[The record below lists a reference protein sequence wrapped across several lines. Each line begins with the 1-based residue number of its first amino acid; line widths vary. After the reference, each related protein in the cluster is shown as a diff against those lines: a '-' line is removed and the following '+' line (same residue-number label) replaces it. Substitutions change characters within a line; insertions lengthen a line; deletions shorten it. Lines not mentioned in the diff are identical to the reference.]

1 MKMWKNIYGCVPLML
16 TDILGKLGQ
25 RKSEWRKIIMTQSR
39 KLSQVTLFDG
49 IFNFH
54 VSTCAKLAYHPLLT
68 ATLSFLWYPHPHDL
82 ASFPSFLK
90 KKITPPP
97 LFVWYPSHPSAGSTF
112 WMATHWFLRFGVDVV
127 GWSDHDM
134 VQAGVCLWSNCDNY
148 TLFLGNHFARSWG
161 L

>member
-1 MKMWKNIYGCVPLML
+1 ML
-16 TDILGKLGQ
+16 TDILGELGQ

-68 ATLSFLWYPHPHDL
+68 ATLSFLWYPHPHDF

-90 KKITPPP
+90 KKITPPLYSSGIP
-97 LFVWYPSHPSAGSTF
+97 LTP
-112 WMATHWFLRFGVDVV
+112 LRDV
-127 GWSDHDM
+127 
-134 VQAGVCLWSNCDNY
+134 
-148 TLFLGNHFARSWG
+148 LFEWPLIVF
-161 L
+161 